1 MSGHSAMSNYRHGC
15 TPELHF
21 LFIHMRKAY
30 KAMQWWNKD
39 NMVKYLPNLFKLVPT
54 EGGVLT

>member
-1 MSGHSAMSNYRHGC
+1 MSNYRHGC
-15 TPELHF
+15 TPEWHF

-39 NMVKYLPNLFKLVPT
+39 NNMAKYLPNLFKLVLT